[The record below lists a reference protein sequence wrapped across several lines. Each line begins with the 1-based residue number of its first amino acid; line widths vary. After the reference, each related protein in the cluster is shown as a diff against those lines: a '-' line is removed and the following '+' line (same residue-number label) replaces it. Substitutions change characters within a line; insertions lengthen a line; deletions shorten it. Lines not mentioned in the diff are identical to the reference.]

1 MKTPPQ
7 PLRAS
12 PLQIEK
18 HEFLDIEVHAAD
30 SDDAHT
36 SLPLEINRNFARHD
50 TDPLRWR
57 VELTV
62 RFGGETDGK
71 PSVYSGRL
79 RIAGYF
85 LVHEKYPAQKIKEL
99 IEVTGASILYGACR
113 EMLANL
119 TARGSHGVVSLPSV
133 SFVAPRKE
141 SESTALRLAEDAPSY
156 RAGRG
161 RIKKRLTK

>member
-1 MKTPPQ
+1 MKTPPL

-30 SDDAHT
+30 SDEAHT
-36 SLPLEINRNFARHD
+36 SLPLEINLNFARHEA
-50 TDPLRWR
+50 DPLRWR

-62 RFGGETDGK
+62 GFGGENDGK

-85 LVHEKYPAQKIKEL
+85 LVHEKYPAQKIQEL

-133 SFVAPRKE
+133 SFVHPKTTPAPRLDEPAAAYK
-141 SESTALRLAEDAPSY
+141 PS
-156 RAGRG
+156 RRTGRTNQ
-161 RIKKRLTK
+161 RK